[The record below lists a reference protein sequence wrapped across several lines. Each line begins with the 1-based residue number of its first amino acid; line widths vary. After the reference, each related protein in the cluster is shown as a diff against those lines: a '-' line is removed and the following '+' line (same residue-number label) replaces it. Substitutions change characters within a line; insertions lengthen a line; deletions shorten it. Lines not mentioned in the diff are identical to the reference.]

1 MRADR
6 VEALEAGDHRR
17 LSVLVGDALAA
28 APDADLQAIVA
39 EAARSFEAA
48 FSALALVLAHT
59 TLFRTHSGLS
69 SELALTA
76 SIPTSATLC
85 QLVVRDAAPFALA
98 DLATVPDMPQALLR
112 DHGVRAYLGVPVAVE
127 GVIVGSLAIYDT
139 KPRSFD
145 DCDRARLVSVAQRA
159 SHRLTQLARRRGPL
173 DILVARALRP
183 AFAEV
188 RGSLAPLDARVGEA
202 MAALSQLP
210 TGDDLAL
217 ERMERA
223 LGSMRDELSRIRE
236 SMVAIEAATNYGS
249 AGVHVEDVVRAADRL
264 AHHDTKLIG
273 GVRWTVDE
281 PTARLDMSAVASITV
296 ISTSLSTLA
305 VRMRGRDVRDGIDA
319 HVVRDAG
326 AIAFRLATRAP
337 QAVFDDA
344 AAYVSDLTFD
354 AGVRISTRERQL
366 TIALPAT

>member
-59 TLFRTHSGLS
+59 TLFRAHSGLP

-85 QLVVRDAAPFALA
+85 QLVVRDASPFTLA
-98 DLATVPDMPQALLR
+98 DLAMVPDMPQALLR
-112 DHGVRAYLGVPVAVE
+112 DHGVRAYLGVPVAVD

-139 KPRSFD
+139 RPRSFD
-145 DCDRARLVSVAQRA
+145 EGDRARLVSVAQRA

-188 RGSLAPLDARVGEA
+188 RGSLAPLDTRVEEA
-202 MAALSQLP
+202 MSLLTQLVA
-210 TGDDLAL
+210 GDQPSLD
-217 ERMERA
+217 RMQRA
-223 LGSMRDELSRIRE
+223 LGGMREELGRIRE

-273 GVRWTVDE
+273 GVRWQIAE
-281 PTARLDMSAVASITV
+281 PAARLDMSAVASITV

-305 VRMRGRDVRDGIDA
+305 VRMRGRDVREGIDA
-319 HVVRDAG
+319 HVLRDAD
-326 AIAFRLATRAP
+326 AVAFRFASGAP

-354 AGVRISTRERQL
+354 AGVRITTRERML
-366 TIALPAT
+366 AIALPAT

>member
-17 LSVLVGDALAA
+17 LGVLVGDALAA
-28 APDADLQAIVA
+28 APDADLQALVA
-39 EAARSFEAA
+39 EAARETEAA

-59 TLFRTHSGLS
+59 TLFRAHNGLP

-85 QLVVRDAAPFALA
+85 QLVVRDGAPFELE
-98 DLATVPDMPQALLR
+98 DLARVPDMPQALLR
-112 DHGVRAYLGVPVAVE
+112 DHGVRAYLGVPVAVG

-139 KPRSFD
+139 KPRTFGD
-145 DCDRARLVSVAQRA
+145 DSRARLVGVAQRA
-159 SHRLTQLARRRGPL
+159 SHRLSQLARRRGPL

-188 RGSLAPLDARVGEA
+188 RGSLAPLDTRVAEA
-202 MAALSQLP
+202 SSLITPIAN
-210 TGDDLAL
+210 GDELAV

-223 LGSMRDELSRIRE
+223 LAGMREELARIRE
-236 SMVAIEAATNYGS
+236 SMVAIECATNYGG
-249 AGVHVEDVVRAADRL
+249 AGVHVEDVVRSADRL
-264 AHHDTKLIG
+264 AFHDTKLIG
-273 GVRWTVDE
+273 GVRWNIAE
-281 PTARLDMSAVASITV
+281 PGARLDMSAVASITV
-296 ISTSLSTLA
+296 VSTGLSTLA
-305 VRMRGRDVRDGIDA
+305 VRMRGRDVREGIDA
-319 HVVRDAG
+319 RVLRDVG
-326 AIAFRLATRAP
+326 SVAFCFEGDAP

-344 AAYVSDLTFD
+344 AAYVSDLSFD

-366 TIALPAT
+366 AIALPAS

>member
-17 LSVLVGDALAA
+17 LSVLIGDALAA
-28 APDADLQAIVA
+28 APDADLQVLVA
-39 EAARSFEAA
+39 EASRSFEAA

-59 TLFRTHSGLS
+59 TLFRAHSGLP

-85 QLVVRDAAPFALA
+85 QLVVRDASPFTLA
-98 DLATVPDMPQALLR
+98 DLAAVPEMPQALLR
-112 DHGVRAYLGVPVAVE
+112 DHGVRAYLGVPVAVD

-139 KPRSFD
+139 KPRAFD
-145 DCDRARLVSVAQRA
+145 ECDRARLVSVAQRA
-159 SHRLTQLARRRGPL
+159 SQRLTQLARRRGPR

-188 RGSLAPLDARVGEA
+188 RGSLAPLEARVAEA
-202 MAALSQLP
+202 HGLLAHLATS
-210 TGDDLAL
+210 DELAL

-223 LGSMRDELSRIRE
+223 LGGMRDELARIRE
-236 SMVAIEAATNYGS
+236 SMVAIESATNYGS

-264 AHHDTKLIG
+264 AYHDTKLIG
-273 GVRWTVDE
+273 GVRWQLDE
-281 PTARLDMSAVASITV
+281 PTARLDLSAVASITV
-296 ISTSLSTLA
+296 VSTSLSTLA
-305 VRMRGRDVRDGIDA
+305 VRMRGRDVREGIDA
-319 HVVRDAG
+319 YVIRDADG
-326 AIAFRLATRAP
+326 VGFRFASAAP
-337 QAVFDDA
+337 QSVFEDA

-366 TIALPAT
+366 CVTMPAS